1 MAKINPGLL
10 MALSAVNGVDTKNY
24 DNVLKN
30 FETKANEMSGNS
42 NLGNWVWS
50 VDGSDD
56 ARQRAEAATFQAY
69 LDKTQPIYQ
78 QQKDDLHNR
87 LINQGLSVG
96 SEAYERAMNDL
107 QNNQNDATNQA
118 AYNSVLNGQN
128 AFTQSLNDSLN
139 SASFTNSAQAGYIG
153 NIWNLLA
160 NSMSGYDKKMEQANL
175 VSSIWN
181 QAQSQKSQKG
191 GLSGALKGAVSG
203 FASGA
208 MTGNPYLA
216 VGGAALGGI
225 GGYYS

>member
-10 MALSAVNGVDTKNY
+10 MALSAVNNVDTKNY

-42 NLGNWVWS
+42 NLGNWIWG

-139 SASFTNSAQAGYIG
+139 SASFANSAQTGYIG

-175 VSSIWN
+175 VSSIFN

-191 GLSGALKGAVSG
+191 GLSGAL
-203 FASGA
+203 SGA
-208 MTGNPYLA
+208 TTGAITGAKIGGPWGALA
-216 VGGAALGGI
+216 GGVVGGI

>member
-10 MALSAVNGVDTKNY
+10 MALSAVNNVDTKNY

-42 NLGNWVWS
+42 NLGNWIWG

-128 AFTQSLNDSLN
+128 AF
-139 SASFTNSAQAGYIG
+139 
-153 NIWNLLA
+153 
-160 NSMSGYDKKMEQANL
+160 
-175 VSSIWN
+175 
-181 QAQSQKSQKG
+181 
-191 GLSGALKGAVSG
+191 
-203 FASGA
+203 
-208 MTGNPYLA
+208 
-216 VGGAALGGI
+216 
-225 GGYYS
+225 

>member
-10 MALSAVNGVDTKNY
+10 MALSAVNSVDTKNY

-42 NLGNWVWS
+42 NLGNWIWN

-69 LDKTQPIYQ
+69 LDKTQPIYE
-78 QQKDDLHNR
+78 QQKNDLHNR
-87 LINQGLSVG
+87 LINQGLTVG
-96 SEAYERAMNDL
+96 SEAYQRAMNDL
-107 QNNQNDATNQA
+107 QTNQNDATNQA

-139 SASFTNSAQAGYIG
+139 SSSFANSAQTGYIG

-175 VSSIWN
+175 VSSIFN

-191 GLSGALKGAVSG
+191 GLSGALNGAV
-203 FASGA
+203 AGA
-208 MTGNPYLA
+208 KAGAATGNPWGIA
-216 VGGAALGGI
+216 AGAGI
-225 GGYYS
+225 GGVMGYYS

>member
-10 MALSAVNGVDTKNY
+10 MALSAVNNVDTKNY

-42 NLGNWVWS
+42 NLGNWIWG

-78 QQKDDLHNR
+78 QQKDDLHNH

-139 SASFTNSAQAGYIG
+139 SASFANSAQTGYIG

-175 VSSIWN
+175 VSSIFN

-191 GLSGALKGAVSG
+191 GLSGAL
-203 FASGA
+203 SGA
-208 MTGNPYLA
+208 TTGAITGAKIGGPWGALA
-216 VGGAALGGI
+216 GGVVGGI

>member
-10 MALSAVNGVDTKNY
+10 MALSAVNSVDTKNY

-42 NLGNWVWS
+42 NLGNWIWG

-139 SASFTNSAQAGYIG
+139 SASFANSAQTGYIG